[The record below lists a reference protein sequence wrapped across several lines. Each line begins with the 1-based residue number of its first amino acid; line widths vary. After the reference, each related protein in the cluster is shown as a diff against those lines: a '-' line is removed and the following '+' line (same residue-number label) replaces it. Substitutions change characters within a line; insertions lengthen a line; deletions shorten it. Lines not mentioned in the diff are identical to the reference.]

1 MTKFQRVTVAYLV
14 LRDPE
19 RTRILEQGGW
29 RALVQSESY
38 AEDDVFDADPWEV
51 YDRFFA
57 GEDEEDRQYL
67 LLHGGGG
74 DDSDESDGEGDAKS
88 RESLSED
95 DDDALVEEAL
105 TKARH
110 ERFHAPAERAEE
122 DAPLPPPPI
131 SVLATMSDARGPGGG
146 GLSDDEK
153 TVPGLGGGD
162 VWAAMA
168 ERFGNG
174 GVGDQKREE
183 LLSEEQQQDGEE
195 EEEDE
200 EEEDSEEEEEDSEED
215 EDSEEEEEDS
225 EDEEDSEED
234 EDSEGPPEEVAT
246 AKRKREDG
254 AASPEP
260 SAE

>member
-1 MTKFQRVTVAYLV
+1 M
-14 LRDPE
+14 
-19 RTRILEQGGW
+19 
-29 RALVQSESY
+29 
-38 AEDDVFDADPWEV
+38 
-51 YDRFFA
+51 
-57 GEDEEDRQYL
+57 
-67 LLHGGGG
+67 
-74 DDSDESDGEGDAKS
+74 
-88 RESLSED
+88 
-95 DDDALVEEAL
+95 
-105 TKARH
+105 
-110 ERFHAPAERAEE
+110 
-122 DAPLPPPPI
+122 
-131 SVLATMSDARGPGGG
+131 
-146 GLSDDEK
+146 SDDEK

-183 LLSEEQQQDGEE
+183 LPSEEQQQDGEE

-200 EEEDSEEEEEDSEED
+200 EEEDSEEEDSEEEE